1 MSEWQA
7 HPEDAEDIHL
17 ICDLLSQGYVSLHEE
32 SHTNTLAELVD
43 AMIAGYNKLKG
54 TDTHLSRKRLLSEK
68 TLCYVN
74 GFLLISVVA

>member
-1 MSEWQA
+1 M
-7 HPEDAEDIHL
+7 
-17 ICDLLSQGYVSLHEE
+17 SLHEE

>member
-1 MSEWQA
+1 M
-7 HPEDAEDIHL
+7 
-17 ICDLLSQGYVSLHEE
+17 ICDLLARGYVSLHEE
-32 SHTNTLAELVD
+32 SHTNTLAELD
-43 AMIAGYNKLKG
+43 AMLAGYNKLQG

>member
-1 MSEWQA
+1 MNGRRT
-7 HPEDAEDIHL
+7 PKTRKDIHL
-17 ICDLLSQGYVSLHEE
+17 ICDLLARGYVSLHEE

-54 TDTHLSRKRLLSEK
+54 ADTHLSRKRLLSEK